1 MTFSPKINS
10 FQLTSIILLSEQL
23 NYWRLHWHIHIM
35 FESQMKKEISVNE
48 REAGEC
54 KYVGSTIQTMRGE
67 EKKGVERVEMSIYR
81 YSDGAAR

>member
-1 MTFSPKINS
+1 
-10 FQLTSIILLSEQL
+10 
-23 NYWRLHWHIHIM
+23 M

-67 EKKGVERVEMSIYR
+67 EKKGVERVEMSIYG
-81 YSDGAAR
+81 YTDGAAR